1 MGLEVAKLTQLTK
14 HVQSSVVLMSRS
26 GCVFDSGSEHELHP
40 AAEEDVGQGEHG
52 EVRDPRAP
60 DEPVQQLRQLPLI
73 AEGGA
78 VTQRGRHRGPR
89 EGESPPARSSLKA
102 ALWRS
107 EGAIEDREKVS
118 HRPPARR

>member
-1 MGLEVAKLTQLTK
+1 MAIIGESKQLVLITQYELRSCKLTLDTAVK
-14 HVQSSVVLMSRS
+14 IYTVVGGADVTHLLCVHS
-26 GCVFDSGSEHELHP
+26 GPEHELHP

-78 VTQRGRHRGPR
+78 VAQRGRHRGPR
-89 EGESPPARSSLKA
+89 ESE
-102 ALWRS
+102 LWRC
-107 EGAIEDREKVS
+107 A
-118 HRPPARR
+118 